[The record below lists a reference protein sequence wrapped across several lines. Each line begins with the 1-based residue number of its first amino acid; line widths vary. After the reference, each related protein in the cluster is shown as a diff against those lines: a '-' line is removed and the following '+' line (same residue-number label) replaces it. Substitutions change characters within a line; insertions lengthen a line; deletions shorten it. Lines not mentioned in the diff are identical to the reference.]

1 MKHISLSMSMVLV
14 NNSSPRLFLTSLSVG
29 LKILLWIIILI
40 TVHISSTHYRQH
52 RRRLTNLSEVSS
64 TSCYQVINPS
74 HVLLILT
81 TVPNNFSFS
90 TQTKKYND
98 PQTILVKNYDDNS
111 NVNTQTPPDHGPL
124 HPLSFQICNRFVP
137 ISADVVVANMQ
148 QYSTSCDLLN
158 RPPQEISIVLL
169 SGFERYGRTG
179 NNLIEF
185 SHALQYARD
194 HNMVLGIQQQ
204 SWATHLITDMWMA
217 IHDDYDMD
225 AWTKHIEQSLCV
237 KIFAEESPLNQ
248 YTKVVLM
255 DTRDDVKFLFNYQ
268 HDGSIDDYI
277 EYQSHIIRTLWKSYN
292 NGIGLHVRREPVR
305 DMCSAMDAIFGSET
319 GSVAY
324 SVLHSRTLE
333 GMGTRFMQRVSKQT
347 GCDPTA
353 ALEMEPDYVKGILEP
368 LGMLNQPI
376 VFMTDHQRPDIL
388 ERLQADPD
396 ISPNIHVISSGASW
410 IGGDITLATTASA
423 FIGNPASS
431 LSVFIAKSRFALGYS
446 NSFMFVKQADN
457 GTWVETC
464 DHHCL
469 YW

>member
-1 MKHISLSMSMVLV
+1 
-14 NNSSPRLFLTSLSVG
+14 
-29 LKILLWIIILI
+29 
-40 TVHISSTHYRQH
+40 
-52 RRRLTNLSEVSS
+52 
-64 TSCYQVINPS
+64 
-74 HVLLILT
+74 
-81 TVPNNFSFS
+81 
-90 TQTKKYND
+90 
-98 PQTILVKNYDDNS
+98 
-111 NVNTQTPPDHGPL
+111 
-124 HPLSFQICNRFVP
+124 
-137 ISADVVVANMQ
+137 
-148 QYSTSCDLLN
+148 
-158 RPPQEISIVLL
+158 
-169 SGFERYGRTG
+169 
-179 NNLIEF
+179 
-185 SHALQYARD
+185 
-194 HNMVLGIQQQ
+194 
-204 SWATHLITDMWMA
+204 
-217 IHDDYDMD
+217 
-225 AWTKHIEQSLCV
+225 
-237 KIFAEESPLNQ
+237 
-248 YTKVVLM
+248 
-255 DTRDDVKFLFNYQ
+255 
-268 HDGSIDDYI
+268 
-277 EYQSHIIRTLWKSYN
+277 
-292 NGIGLHVRREPVR
+292 
-305 DMCSAMDAIFGSET
+305 MDAIFGSET

-347 GCDPTA
+347 GCDPKA

-396 ISPNIHVISSGASW
+396 IGPNIHVISSGASW